1 MLSYIQRM
9 AFAVLL
15 FAAYNSK
22 VHAIPQFHAF
32 KDVRHL
38 PKQIRSASQAVI
50 KLMDATASFVCH
62 EGRVILMTNH
72 HVLGSHNCSLNGCYA
87 SSRFQFEK
95 GQPHQQK
102 QLFLIPI
109 AASEDVDVA
118 FYSFKE
124 VVPNGLTSFQPP
136 CLKFPSQK
144 LQGSQVTLLGHP
156 RGSLKKFSQGKLIE
170 RWRGYIHISAFS
182 LPGSS
187 GSPMVDELGQLI
199 GIHHSSVKKN
209 DMFSASEIIYKGRG
223 SSYKAISKVLREKRT
238 PEFISTRGPVSFSFA
253 KRHALVFQQARV
265 VPKLIGGENFFSK
278 LFSSC
283 QREAGLKTLSLKKF
297 ASSHKACT
305 VAKSWLQCPSENSLA
320 QDSTTYTHCPKDRQK
335 WHVLFLKVA
344 KSYQRFQ
351 GQKGFSWA
359 LKAHSLGQNKQKSAF
374 LAKSSQAWLDG
385 ASPLIT
391 PRLLLNTSLVT
402 RETETELSDA
412 AHDRLVSQLVNYQ
425 KIQGYH
431 WHLGRIALTAFHLFL
446 TRQLNITTLEE
457 IFAHLL
463 KEPKLTLN
471 TLLMVEK
478 LQHEAEYISQH
489 QLKVAGSL
497 LR

>member
-1 MLSYIQRM
+1 MLSYIQRVSI
-9 AFAVLL
+9 AVLII
-15 FAAYNSK
+15 AAHSK
-22 VHAIPQFHAF
+22 AHAIPQFHAF

-38 PKQIRSASQAVI
+38 PKQIRPASHAVI

-62 EGRVILMTNH
+62 DGRVILMTNH
-72 HVLGSHNCSLNGCYA
+72 HVLGAHNCSLSGCYA
-87 SSRFQFEK
+87 SSQFQFEQ
-95 GQPHQQK
+95 GQNYQQK
-102 QLFLIPI
+102 QLFLKPI

-124 VVPNGLTSFQPP
+124 VTPNGLTRFKPP
-136 CLKFPSQK
+136 CLRFPTQK

-223 SSYKAISKVLREKRT
+223 SSYKAITKVLRSKRT
-238 PEFISTRGPVSFSFA
+238 PEFISIHSPVTFSFA

-265 VPKLIGGENFFSK
+265 VPKLIGGEDFFSK
-278 LFSSC
+278 LLSSC
-283 QREAGLKTLSLKKF
+283 QRETGLKTLSLKKF
-297 ASSHKACT
+297 SSSHKACT
-305 VAKSWLQCPSENSLA
+305 VAKAWIQCRSENSL
-320 QDSTTYTHCPKDRQK
+320 QDSTTYTYCPKDRDQ
-335 WHVLFLKVA
+335 WHELFLKVA
-344 KSYQRFQ
+344 KAYQKFQ
-351 GQKGFSWA
+351 GQKGFAWA
-359 LKAHSLGQNKQKSAF
+359 LKAYSLAPDEQKSAF
-374 LAKSSQAWLDG
+374 LTKNSRAWLDG

-391 PRLLLNTSLVT
+391 PRLLLNTSLVA
-402 RETETELSDA
+402 RDTEAELDDT
-412 AHDRLVSQLVNYQ
+412 AHDRLVNQLVSYQ
-425 KIQGYH
+425 KLQGYE

-446 TRQLNITTLEE
+446 ARQLDIRTLEQ
-457 IFAHLL
+457 IFNHLL

-478 LQHEAEYISQH
+478 LQHETKYISHH